1 MKDKGATSQN
11 TSRQTT
17 QTSITQTLYG
27 ASPYP
32 PSSQRHKEIT
42 NAITYHLAK
51 DMAPINTVQNEGFK
65 AMIKTLD
72 KRYSLP
78 CRNYFSSV
86 ALPGLY
92 TQCRITVE
100 EELQNMQYF
109 AATTDLW
116 SSRTMEPYLSLTVHF
131 ITNDFN
137 MRSRCLQTT
146 FFPADHTGEELAQ
159 GLKDSLNSWSLEED
173 KMVCITTDS
182 GANIVKAAS
191 LNKWTRL
198 QCFGHRLHLAI
209 ENAMKDS
216 RIDRAVGLCKKLVAY
231 FSHSWKRRRELAIAQ
246 KELNLP
252 EHQLKAEC
260 PTRWGSRQ
268 AMVQR
273 VLEQQT
279 AIGHVLSADRKAR
292 HLTPTW
298 QDIEVLEVINKTLT
312 PLADFTDALS
322 GEQYVTISSVKPV
335 LHLFETMMAVQED
348 DTGLARS
355 IKSKILHYLK
365 EKYSDPHTQELLDIA
380 TVLDPRF
387 KLNYVSED
395 NKVSVKDRLKNEM
408 TSIGMQSPPTT
419 DPSAQPSLP
428 PVEKKRKTLGCFLKA
443 AKGNEAAAPSDAS
456 QENDVDMELGSYLLT
471 RNIDSE
477 DDPIIWWKEHKGQY
491 PKLSVLARKYLCI
504 TATSSPSERV
514 FSTGRNIVTCQRS
527 SLKPHNVD
535 RLVFL
540 AKNL

>member
-1 MKDKGATSQN
+1 
-11 TSRQTT
+11 
-17 QTSITQTLYG
+17 
-27 ASPYP
+27 
-32 PSSQRHKEIT
+32 
-42 NAITYHLAK
+42 
-51 DMAPINTVQNEGFK
+51 
-65 AMIKTLD
+65 
-72 KRYSLP
+72 
-78 CRNYFSSV
+78 
-86 ALPGLY
+86 
-92 TQCRITVE
+92 
-100 EELQNMQYF
+100 
-109 AATTDLW
+109 
-116 SSRTMEPYLSLTVHF
+116 
-131 ITNDFN
+131 
-137 MRSRCLQTT
+137 
-146 FFPADHTGEELAQ
+146 
-159 GLKDSLNSWSLEED
+159 
-173 KMVCITTDS
+173 
-182 GANIVKAAS
+182 
-191 LNKWTRL
+191 
-198 QCFGHRLHLAI
+198 
-209 ENAMKDS
+209 MKDS

-252 EHQLKAEC
+252 EHQLKTEC

-273 VLEQQT
+273 ILEQQT

-348 DTGLARS
+348 DTCLAQS

-419 DPSAQPSLP
+419 DPSAQPLLP
-428 PVEKKRKTLGCFLKA
+428 PAEKKRKTLGCFLKA

-471 RNIDSE
+471 RNIDRE
-477 DDPIIWWKEHKGQY
+477 DDPITWWKEHKGQY

-504 TATSSPSERV
+504 PATSSPSERV
-514 FSTGRNIVTCQRS
+514 FSTGGNIVTCQRS
-527 SLKPHNVD
+527 SLKPQNVD